1 MLVDRPA
8 RAASVLLSA
17 RAGPWR
23 EACLTA
29 DPLFLAL
36 IAVVSL
42 LLSYIGT
49 TVGLVLGQLRV
60 ALLIYALGSATVGAA
75 TSLAIS
81 TAGTLIGTL
90 RHAIDG
96 RVQLKLLLSV
106 GLPSAAAAFLSAR
119 YAQHVDQRLL
129 KLAIAVTLIL
139 TGLNMLVAKRPP
151 EREAAPGDPPRK
163 SPRISPMLAEVVVGA
178 VLGAISGLV
187 GLLLGSLRLPAMIRY
202 AHVATPT
209 AIGTNM
215 AIGTLTGLS
224 AGVATFL
231 EGQIDPFAF
240 AVVAPTTVIGAHF
253 GARKTGLLAPE
264 TLVRVIAWVLAATGL
279 LMLVEDL
286 IKRWL
291 AP

>member
-1 MLVDRPA
+1 M
-8 RAASVLLSA
+8 
-17 RAGPWR
+17 
-23 EACLTA
+23 TA

-36 IAVVSL
+36 IALVSL
-42 LLSYIGT
+42 LLSYIGA

-60 ALLIYALGSATVGAA
+60 ALLVYALGSATLGTA

-81 TAGTLIGTL
+81 TAGTLVGTL

-106 GLPSAAAAFLSAR
+106 GLPSAAAAFFSAR
-119 YAQHVDQRLL
+119 YAQRVDQRLL
-129 KLAIAVTLIL
+129 KLAIALTLIL
-139 TGLNMLVAKRPP
+139 TGLGMLVPRRPIAEGEP
-151 EREAAPGDPPRK
+151 PPRI
-163 SPRISPMLAEVVVGA
+163 PPMVAEIAVGT
-178 VLGAISGLV
+178 VLGAVSGLV

-202 AHVATPT
+202 ARIATPT

-231 EGQIDPFAF
+231 EGQIDFLSF

-253 GARKTGLLAPE
+253 GARKTGQLAPE
-264 TLVRVIAWVLAATGL
+264 TLTRVIAWVLAATGA
-279 LMLVEDL
+279 MMITEDL
-286 IKRWL
+286 LKRWI

>member
-1 MLVDRPA
+1 M
-8 RAASVLLSA
+8 
-17 RAGPWR
+17 
-23 EACLTA
+23 TA
-29 DPLFLAL
+29 DPLFLVL

-42 LLSYIGT
+42 LLSYIGA

-60 ALLIYALGSATVGAA
+60 ALLVYALGSATVGAA

-90 RHAIDG
+90 RHAMDG
-96 RVQLKLLLSV
+96 RVEVKLLLSV
-106 GLPSAAAAFLSAR
+106 GLPSAAAAFFSAR

-129 KLAIAVTLIL
+129 KLAIALVLIL
-139 TGLNMLVAKRPP
+139 TGLKMLLPRRPVVEPEVAPKVP
-151 EREAAPGDPPRK
+151 
-163 SPRISPMLAEVVVGA
+163 PMLAEVAVGA
-178 VLGAISGLV
+178 VLGAVSGLV

-202 AHVATPT
+202 ARIATPT

-231 EGQIDPFAF
+231 EGQIDLYAF

-253 GARKTGLLAPE
+253 GAHKTGLLAPE
-264 TLVRVIAWVLAATGL
+264 TLSRVIAWVLAATGL
-279 LMLVEDL
+279 LMLAEDL

>member
-1 MLVDRPA
+1 M
-8 RAASVLLSA
+8 SA
-17 RAGPWR
+17 RVASRR

-36 IAVVSL
+36 IALVSL
-42 LLSYIGT
+42 LLSYIGA

-60 ALLIYALGSATVGAA
+60 ALLVYALGSATLGTA

-81 TAGTLIGTL
+81 TAGTLVGTL

-106 GLPSAAAAFLSAR
+106 GLPSATAAFFSAR
-119 YAQHVDQRLL
+119 YAQLVDQRLL
-129 KLAIAVTLIL
+129 KLAIAGTLIL
-139 TGLNMLVAKRPP
+139 TGLGMLLPRRPRA
-151 EREAAPGDPPRK
+151 EDAPPPRI
-163 SPRISPMLAEVVVGA
+163 PPMLAEVAVGT
-178 VLGAISGLV
+178 VLGAVSGLI

-202 AHVATPT
+202 ARIATPT

-231 EGQIDPFAF
+231 EGQIDPVSF
-240 AVVAPTTVIGAHF
+240 AVVAPTTVLGAHF
-253 GARKTGLLAPE
+253 GARKTGQLAPE
-264 TLVRVIAWVLAATGL
+264 TLTRVIAWVLAATGV
-279 LMLVEDL
+279 LMLAEDL

>member
-1 MLVDRPA
+1 M
-8 RAASVLLSA
+8 
-17 RAGPWR
+17 
-23 EACLTA
+23 TA
-29 DPLFLAL
+29 DPLFLVL

-42 LLSYIGT
+42 LLSYIGA

-60 ALLIYALGSATVGAA
+60 ALLVYALGSATVGAA

-90 RHAIDG
+90 RHAMDG
-96 RVQLKLLLSV
+96 RVEVKLLLSV
-106 GLPSAAAAFLSAR
+106 GLPSAAAAFFSAR

-129 KLAIAVTLIL
+129 KLAIALVLIL
-139 TGLNMLVAKRPP
+139 TGLKMLLPRRPASAP
-151 EREAAPGDPPRK
+151 EVPPK
-163 SPRISPMLAEVVVGA
+163 IPPMIAEVAVGT
-178 VLGAISGLV
+178 VLGAVSGLV

-202 AHVATPT
+202 ARTATPT

-231 EGQIDPFAF
+231 EGQIDLYAF

-253 GARKTGLLAPE
+253 GAHKTGLLAPE
-264 TLVRVIAWVLAATGL
+264 TLSRVIAWVLAATGL
-279 LMLVEDL
+279 LMLAEDL

>member
-1 MLVDRPA
+1 M
-8 RAASVLLSA
+8 
-17 RAGPWR
+17 
-23 EACLTA
+23 TA

-36 IAVVSL
+36 IALVSL
-42 LLSYIGT
+42 LLSYVGA

-60 ALLIYALGSATVGAA
+60 ALLVYALGSATVGAA

-96 RVQLKLLLSV
+96 RVQLKLMLSV
-106 GLPSAAAAFLSAR
+106 GAPSAAAAFFSAR

-129 KLAIAVTLIL
+129 KLGIALILIL
-139 TGLNMLVAKRPP
+139 TGVAMLLPRRPRAEP
-151 EREAAPGDPPRK
+151 EAPPKIP
-163 SPRISPMLAEVVVGA
+163 PMLAEVAVGT

-202 AHVATPT
+202 ARIATPT

-215 AIGTLTGLS
+215 AIGALTGLS
-224 AGVATFL
+224 AGVATFI
-231 EGQIDPFAF
+231 EGQIDLLAF
-240 AVVAPTTVIGAHF
+240 AVVAPATVIGAHF
-253 GARKTGLLAPE
+253 GARRTGLLAPE
-264 TLVRVIAWVLAATGL
+264 TLIRVIAWVLAATGL
-279 LMLVEDL
+279 LMLSEDL
-286 IKRWL
+286 IKRWF

>member
-1 MLVDRPA
+1 M
-8 RAASVLLSA
+8 
-17 RAGPWR
+17 
-23 EACLTA
+23 TA
-29 DPLFLAL
+29 DPLFLVL

-42 LLSYIGT
+42 LLSYIGA

-60 ALLIYALGSATVGAA
+60 ALLVYALGSATVGAA

-90 RHAIDG
+90 RHAMDG
-96 RVQLKLLLSV
+96 RVEVKLLLSV
-106 GLPSAAAAFLSAR
+106 GLPSAAAAFFSAR

-129 KLAIAVTLIL
+129 KLAIALVLIL
-139 TGLNMLVAKRPP
+139 TGLKMLLPRRPASAP
-151 EREAAPGDPPRK
+151 EVPPK
-163 SPRISPMLAEVVVGA
+163 IPPMIAEVAVGT
-178 VLGAISGLV
+178 VLGAVSGLV

-202 AHVATPT
+202 ARIATPT

-231 EGQIDPFAF
+231 EGQIDLYAF

-253 GARKTGLLAPE
+253 GAHKTGLLAPE
-264 TLVRVIAWVLAATGL
+264 TLSRVIAWVLAATGL
-279 LMLVEDL
+279 LMLAEDL

>member
-1 MLVDRPA
+1 MLVDGPA
-8 RAASVLLSA
+8 RAASMLLSA

-42 LLSYIGT
+42 LLSYIGA

-60 ALLIYALGSATVGAA
+60 ALLVYALGSATVGAA

-90 RHAIDG
+90 RHAMDG

-106 GLPSAAAAFLSAR
+106 GLPSAVAAFLSAR

-139 TGLNMLVAKRPP
+139 TGLSMLVAKRP
-151 EREAAPGDPPRK
+151 REGEAPPGSPPK
-163 SPRISPMLAEVVVGA
+163 HPPKIPPMLAEVAVGT

-202 AHVATPT
+202 ARVATPT

-240 AVVAPTTVIGAHF
+240 AIVAPTTVIGAHF
-253 GARKTGLLAPE
+253 GAHKTGLLAPE

-279 LMLVEDL
+279 LMLGEDL
-286 IKRWL
+286 IKRWF

>member
-1 MLVDRPA
+1 M
-8 RAASVLLSA
+8 
-17 RAGPWR
+17 
-23 EACLTA
+23 TA

-42 LLSYIGT
+42 LLSYIGA

-60 ALLIYALGSATVGAA
+60 ALLVYALGSAALGTA

-81 TAGTLIGTL
+81 TAGTLVGTL

-96 RVQLKLLLSV
+96 RVQPTLLLSV
-106 GLPSAAAAFLSAR
+106 GIPSAAAAFFTAR
-119 YAQHVDQRLL
+119 YAHLVDQRLL
-129 KLAIAVTLIL
+129 KLAIALTLIG
-139 TGLNMLVAKRPP
+139 TGVAMLIPRRP
-151 EREAAPGDPPRK
+151 APADAPPSK
-163 SPRISPMLAEVVVGA
+163 IPPLAAEVGVGA
-178 VLGAISGLV
+178 ALGALSGLV

-202 AHVATPT
+202 ARVPTPT

-231 EGQIDPFAF
+231 EGQIDPLAF
-240 AVVAPTTVIGAHF
+240 AVVAPTTVLGAHL
-253 GARKTGLLAPE
+253 GARRTGSLAPE
-264 TLVRVIAWVLAATGL
+264 TLARVIAWVLAATGL
-279 LMLVEDL
+279 LMLGEDL
-286 IKRWL
+286 LKRLL

>member
-1 MLVDRPA
+1 M
-8 RAASVLLSA
+8 
-17 RAGPWR
+17 
-23 EACLTA
+23 TA
-29 DPLFLAL
+29 DPLFLVL

-42 LLSYIGT
+42 LLSYIGA

-60 ALLIYALGSATVGAA
+60 ALLVYALGSATVGAA

-81 TAGTLIGTL
+81 TAG
-90 RHAIDG
+90 
-96 RVQLKLLLSV
+96 QLKLLLSV
-106 GLPSAAAAFLSAR
+106 GLPSAAAAFFSAR

-129 KLAIAVTLIL
+129 KLAIALVLIL
-139 TGLNMLVAKRPP
+139 TGLKMLLPRRPVVEPEVAPKVP
-151 EREAAPGDPPRK
+151 
-163 SPRISPMLAEVVVGA
+163 PMLAEVAVGA
-178 VLGAISGLV
+178 VLGAVSGLV

-202 AHVATPT
+202 ARIATPT

-231 EGQIDPFAF
+231 EGQIDLYAF

-253 GARKTGLLAPE
+253 GAHKTGLLAPE
-264 TLVRVIAWVLAATGL
+264 TLSRVIAWVLAATGL
-279 LMLVEDL
+279 LMLAEDL

>member
-1 MLVDRPA
+1 MSAIAARRCRPA
-8 RAASVLLSA
+8 
-17 RAGPWR
+17 
-23 EACLTA
+23 
-29 DPLFLAL
+29 PLG
-36 IAVVSL
+36 VK
-42 LLSYIGT
+42 
-49 TVGLVLGQLRV
+49 
-60 ALLIYALGSATVGAA
+60 VGAA

-90 RHAIDG
+90 RHAVDG

-106 GLPSAAAAFLSAR
+106 GLPSAAAAFFSAR

-129 KLAIAVTLIL
+129 KLAIALVLIL
-139 TGLNMLVAKRPP
+139 TGLKMLLPRRPASAP
-151 EREAAPGDPPRK
+151 EVPPK
-163 SPRISPMLAEVVVGA
+163 IPPMIAEVAVGT
-178 VLGAISGLV
+178 VLGAVSGLV

-202 AHVATPT
+202 ARIATPT

-231 EGQIDPFAF
+231 EGQIDLYAF

-253 GARKTGLLAPE
+253 GAHKTGLLAPE
-264 TLVRVIAWVLAATGL
+264 TLSRVIAWVLAATGL
-279 LMLVEDL
+279 LMLAEDL